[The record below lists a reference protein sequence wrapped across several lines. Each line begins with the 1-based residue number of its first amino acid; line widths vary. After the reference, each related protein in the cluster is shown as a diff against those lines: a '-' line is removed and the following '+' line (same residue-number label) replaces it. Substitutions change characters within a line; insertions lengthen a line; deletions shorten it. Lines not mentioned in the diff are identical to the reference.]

1 LSDTLGSGCGCLL
14 LGSSIFQ
21 GRKLYIPNVQNILTD
36 EARNLFESRGIKMDY
51 YGIIEKARKT
61 GKVDKG
67 TNEVTKAIE
76 RGVAKA
82 VFYAADVS
90 PKEIVAHLA
99 FISKEKGIPAVEVDS
114 KQKLGIAVGIPVSTS
129 SVAIIEA
136 GDASS
141 DISKLKKESGHGST
155 AAAKE

>member
-1 LSDTLGSGCGCLL
+1 
-14 LGSSIFQ
+14 
-21 GRKLYIPNVQNILTD
+21 
-36 EARNLFESRGIKMDY
+36 M
-51 YGIIEKARKT
+51 IIEKARKT

-99 FISKEKGIPAVEVDS
+99 VIAKEKNIPCIEVDS
-114 KQKLGIAVGIPVSTS
+114 KQKLGVAVGIPVPTS
-129 SVAIIEA
+129 SVAIIEVGEA
-136 GDASS
+136 D
-141 DISKLKKESGHGST
+141 KEIQSLH
-155 AAAKE
+155 KERGK

>member
-1 LSDTLGSGCGCLL
+1 
-14 LGSSIFQ
+14 
-21 GRKLYIPNVQNILTD
+21 
-36 EARNLFESRGIKMDY
+36 MDY
-51 YGIIEKARKT
+51 YTIIEKARKT

-82 VFYAADVS
+82 VFFASDVQ
-90 PKEIVAHLA
+90 PKEIVQHLSVIA
-99 FISKEKGIPAVEVDS
+99 SEKGIPCFEVDS

-136 GDASS
+136 GDA
-141 DISKLKKESGHGST
+141 DKDVAALKNSK
-155 AAAKE
+155 